1 MDFKSLLTPLNG
13 SACLEKNC
21 CKCCKE
27 TEMMLT
33 GKDVERLEK
42 LGFKREEFCVRDGNF
57 LKLCNINGVCFFLDP
72 EKGLCTVY
80 ENRPEGCR
88 LYPIVFDLL
97 RRKCVLDKT
106 CPYRN
111 LVLEEVLLENCETVE
126 LLAARLIR
134 GAP

>member
-1 MDFKSLLTPLNG
+1 MSLQPSLTPLNG
-13 SACLEKNC
+13 SICLEKGC
-21 CKCCKE
+21 FECCKE

-33 GKDVERLEK
+33 RKDIERLEK
-42 LGFKREEFCVRDGNF
+42 LGFKREEFCIKNGNF
-57 LKLCNINGVCFFLDP
+57 LKLRNIKGLCFFLDP

-80 ENRPEGCR
+80 KNRPEGCR

-106 CPYRN
+106 CPYRDM
-111 LVLEEVLLENCETVE
+111 VSEEELLENCETVQ
-126 LLAARLIR
+126 LLVARLIR